1 MGKKARLLFS
11 WDEFDR
17 MRKVPKNV
25 EAITEGFEK
34 YIGTPYADVPNP
46 FDDGSKTY
54 AEYFE
59 KEFETSIAAFN
70 IELDYKHQAELYRS
84 GKYTEYIL
92 LSLRKRGEIFDILDS
107 FRTQDAVDG
116 EREAYYPVNIYCP
129 ECKRDTTTITSLSD
143 DCTKAE
149 YTCKCG
155 HSGDFDFTKDFN
167 CKLAWKIDW
176 PMRWLYEGVDF
187 EPGGKDHASPNGS
200 YQTSKVISKKIF
212 GYTAPIF
219 QGYEFIGIKGVAG
232 KMSGSSG
239 LNLTPGTLLK
249 IYQPE
254 VILWLYSKTEPLRAF
269 DFCFD
274 DGILRQYHEF
284 DTQYNQ
290 YKSGQADELTTT
302 IIENCLTDRELSTV
316 PMGLLVQLGSIVNFN
331 LDMIMILFEK
341 ISMEYP
347 KDDVEKRL
355 SLAKYWVEQ
364 CAPEM
369 KNTLRTTRNW
379 DIFDTFDNDEK
390 EDIAALFEF
399 LNKGGYTLD
408 ELNKELYEIVKT
420 HFSDTPDKKILKTK
434 QSKFFSNVYQLLI
447 NKSAGP
453 RLYLFLFAVKK
464 EDYLP
469 LLDFSYPKTDAE
481 NTPVVEEII
490 EEVIELKEPD
500 PVAPFKETTQF
511 ELFEK
516 MDLRVCKVLKCTEI
530 RKSHNCYKLT
540 LFDGIGERTIVSSIK
555 AYYSPEDLIGRKI
568 AVLTNLEPKRI
579 TGVTSQ
585 GMLLAASNN
594 ACGCKVLFMD
604 DSLPEGTK
612 IS

>member
-1 MGKKARLLFS
+1 
-11 WDEFDR
+11 
-17 MRKVPKNV
+17 
-25 EAITEGFEK
+25 
-34 YIGTPYADVPNP
+34 
-46 FDDGSKTY
+46 
-54 AEYFE
+54 
-59 KEFETSIAAFN
+59 
-70 IELDYKHQAELYRS
+70 
-84 GKYTEYIL
+84 
-92 LSLRKRGEIFDILDS
+92 
-107 FRTQDAVDG
+107 
-116 EREAYYPVNIYCP
+116 
-129 ECKRDTTTITSLSD
+129 
-143 DCTKAE
+143 
-149 YTCKCG
+149 
-155 HSGDFDFTKDFN
+155 
-167 CKLAWKIDW
+167 
-176 PMRWLYEGVDF
+176 
-187 EPGGKDHASPNGS
+187 
-200 YQTSKVISKKIF
+200 
-212 GYTAPIF
+212 
-219 QGYEFIGIKGVAG
+219 
-232 KMSGSSG
+232 MSGSSG

-302 IIENCLTDRELSTV
+302 VIENCLTGRELSTV

-341 ISMEYP
+341 ISMEFP

-379 DIFDTFDNDEK
+379 DVFDTFDNDEK

-408 ELNKELYEIVKT
+408 DLNKELYEIVKT

-453 RLYLFLFAVKK
+453 RLYVFLFAVKK

-481 NTPVVEEII
+481 NTPIVEEII
-490 EEVIELKEPD
+490 EEIVEFKEPD

-511 ELFEK
+511 ELFEQ
-516 MDLRVCKVLKCTEI
+516 MDLRVCKVLKCSEI

-540 LFDGIGERTIVSSIK
+540 LFDGTGERTIVSSIK
-555 AYYSPEDLIGRKI
+555 AYYAPEDLIGRKI

-604 DSLPEGTK
+604 DFLPEGTK
-612 IS
+612 IG